1 MLNLIL
7 KLAIGCE
14 SWISIPSVCCHVFF
28 RWLASSF
35 WCFFFCLCLLCFF
48 PPVTSNCFWCL
59 EHESKWLFHWVTLVW
74 LGIAYYFWCQVA
86 LVTSWYGFPNFSCLW
101 QAGFSSVLTL
111 LLHDSAGTNSTVC
124 QEKLDGAKRYSL
136 GDIFKQ
142 TLRFADRH
150 LTLTYEHGDQCS
162 NKLNRTTIIMFI
174 CDYHVD
180 KGQPV
185 FTTEEYCFYY
195 FEWRTK
201 YACAPSRRTGTQCR
215 VEGPNGLRFDL
226 SELVRMNN
234 QSNWVGLDG
243 ETSSSD
249 RKIFLNVCGGLN
261 VRDETRQ
268 CDRTAAVCMIEKGTW
283 VSLGRYTD
291 PPTLNQDNS
300 IKLVYTQGSVCK
312 KDNLGKSILR
322 NSTITFICQPGDL
335 ASAPVLVSHSDDNC
349 HYEFMWETGKH

>member
-1 MLNLIL
+1 MT
-7 KLAIGCE
+7 
-14 SWISIPSVCCHVFF
+14 WD
-28 RWLASSF
+28 
-35 WCFFFCLCLLCFF
+35 CLL
-48 PPVTSNCFWCL
+48 SLMSGCL
-59 EHESKWLFHWVTLVW
+59 GYLLIWFAS
-74 LGIAYYFWCQVA
+74 
-86 LVTSWYGFPNFSCLW
+86 FSYLW
-101 QAGFSSVLTL
+101 QSGCSSVLTL
-111 LLHDSAGTNSTVC
+111 PLPDSAGTNSTVC
-124 QEKLDGAKRYSL
+124 QAKLDGATRYSL
-136 GDIFKQ
+136 GDISKQ

-150 LTLTYEHGDQCS
+150 LTLIYEHGDQCS

-185 FTTEEYCFYY
+185 FTTEYYCFYY

-215 VEGPNGLRFDL
+215 VEGRNSLRFDL

-249 RKIFLNVCGGLN
+249 RKIFLNVCGGLTFI
-261 VRDETRQ
+261 DETRQ
-268 CDRTAAVCMIEKGTW
+268 CDRTAAVCMIEKGTV

-300 IKLVYTQGSVCK
+300 IKLVYTQGSECK
-312 KDNLGKSILR
+312 KDNVGKSILR

-335 ASAPVLVSHSDDNC
+335 ASAPVLVSHSEDNC